1 MKTLA
6 WIPLVVV
13 AAGCAPVR
21 YTVLQQAQPNPVTPA
36 RRFVLEPLQMQ
47 ALTVDRVPEQAWRTS
62 RTPYQNAEF
71 DADRRDVY
79 ERFGARLQDRATRA
93 GLQLTNDPQD
103 PGAITVRPILRGVT
117 FGLFTFYYD
126 LPTRADLVLQLID
139 SEGRLIDEVTLDTGA
154 KGVTFTTR
162 LEKVADKLAD
172 GVVRYLQK
180 RQHTGA

>member
-13 AAGCAPVR
+13 AAAGCTHVK

-47 ALTVDRVPEQAWRTS
+47 ALTVDRVPEQAWRAS

-79 ERFGARLQDRATRA
+79 ERFQARMIDKATAA
-93 GLQLTNDPQD
+93 GMQLTNDPQD
-103 PGAITVRPILRGVT
+103 PGAITVRPVLRGVT

-126 LPTRADLVLQLID
+126 LPTRGDLVLQLID
-139 SEGRLIDEVTLDTGA
+139 SEGRLVDEVVLDADA

-162 LEKVADKLAD
+162 LERVADRLAD
-172 GVVRYLQK
+172 GVVRYLKK
-180 RQHTGA
+180 RQQGG

>member
-36 RRFVLEPLQMQ
+36 RRFVLEPMQLQ
-47 ALTVDRVPEQAWRTS
+47 ALTVDRVPEQAWRAS
-62 RTPYQNAEF
+62 RTPFQNAEF

-79 ERFGARLQDRATRA
+79 ERFQARMVAKASAA
-93 GLQLTNDPQD
+93 GMQLTNDPQD
-103 PGAITVRPILRGVT
+103 PGAITVRPVLRGVT

-139 SEGRLIDEVTLDTGA
+139 SQGRLVDEVVVDARA

-162 LEKVADKLAD
+162 MEKVADKLAD
-172 GVVRYLQK
+172 GVVRYLKK
-180 RQHTGA
+180 RQAGG